1 MLTRF
6 TIRWGWICGLFLCL
20 ALAQPLFP
28 AQGSRRVVTLEA
40 FPSVDGVRSG
50 DAFQVAIVLTIQP
63 GYHIN
68 AHVPSLDYL
77 IPTRL
82 AFDTSGAV
90 RMAEPQYPQPIR
102 RTFEFAPGQ
111 PLDVYEG
118 RVVIAAAGEVVQ
130 TDNAAS
136 IPVRGKV
143 TVQACSHNQCL
154 APVNLPFSISLEV
167 IEAGGA
173 PKPINRELF
182 RSSQPSPEAAGSESE
197 PGTLQE
203 FAGAR
208 REDTLSESIARHGLP
223 VTLGLVFLAGLA
235 LNTTPCV
242 YPIIPIT
249 IGFFS
254 NQTEGRLSRTFLMA
268 SAYVLGMAVTYS
280 ALGVAASLTQ
290 GIFGAAL
297 QHPLV
302 LLGLAG
308 LMVAMAL
315 SMFGLYE
322 FRLPVSFNRLVPQSS
337 QGNLGA
343 LMMGLTMGIVAAPC
357 IGPFVIGL
365 LVHVSNKGEPAYGF
379 FMFFV
384 LALGLGLPYL
394 VLGTFSG
401 ALKNLPRSGQWME
414 TVRRF
419 FGLVLLG
426 MALYFLNPLMGH
438 YGAWALVAFLA
449 VSAAYLILVEA
460 RRAASRVF
468 AGLLVCLGAGLGL
481 AAVLLAPGE
490 PKEGIVWATYSEEAL
505 AQARRQG
512 KSVMI
517 DAYADWCLPCK
528 ELDTFT
534 FTDPAVRSAA
544 GELVR
549 LKLDLTLIESG
560 SEAERARGRFGIL
573 GVPTILFLDSSG
585 RERTDLRLEGFE
597 PPEPF
602 LTRIQRIEASS
613 NSTRDSRSSLRGEPE
628 PGMSQAEACAPE
640 RAATTMATTM
650 ISRRVPGSCRES

>member
-1 MLTRF
+1 MLTRL
-6 TIRWGWICGLFLCL
+6 TMRSGWIWGLFLCL
-20 ALAQPLFP
+20 ALAQPDLQ
-28 AQGSRRVVTLEA
+28 AQGSRRVVSIQA
-40 FPSVDGVRSG
+40 FPSVDGVQPGNR
-50 DAFQVAIVLTIQP
+50 FKVAIVLTIQP

-77 IPTRL
+77 IATRL
-82 AFDTSGAV
+82 TFETSEAV
-90 RMAEPQYPQPIR
+90 RMAEPRYPQPISQ
-102 RTFEFAPGQ
+102 TFEFAPGQ

-118 RVVIAAAGEVVQ
+118 RVIIAAAGEVVQ
-130 TDNAAS
+130 IENARS

-154 APVNLPFSISLEV
+154 APVKLPFAISLKV
-167 IEAGGA
+167 LEAGVA
-173 PKPINRELF
+173 PKPIHQELF
-182 RSSQPSPEAAGSESE
+182 RAPQPPSKASGSESAPPE
-197 PGTLQE
+197 TLQE

-208 REDTLSESIARHGLP
+208 REDTLSETIARQGLL

-242 YPIIPIT
+242 YPMIPIP

-268 SAYVLGMAVTYS
+268 SAYVLGMAITYS

-365 LVHVSNKGEPAYGF
+365 LVHVSNRGEPAYGF

-394 VLGTFSG
+394 VLGTFSS
-401 ALKNLPRSGQWME
+401 ALKKLPRSGQWME

-449 VSAAYLILVEA
+449 ASATYLILVEA
-460 RRAASRVF
+460 RRTASRVF
-468 AGLLVCLGAGLGL
+468 AGLLICLGAGLGL
-481 AAVLLAPGE
+481 AAVLVVPGE
-490 PKEGIVWATYSEEAL
+490 PKEGIVWATYSEEAV
-505 AQARRQG
+505 AQARQKG

-544 GELVR
+544 EGLVR
-549 LKLDLTLIESG
+549 LKLDLTSIESG

-597 PPEPF
+597 PPDRF

-613 NSTRDSRSSLRGEPE
+613 NSGRDSLSSLRRGSRPRVS
-628 PGMSQAEACAPE
+628 PAQACAPE
-640 RAATTMATTM
+640 WAKTTMSSGTA
-650 ISRRVPGSCRES
+650 PAFYQES

>member
-1 MLTRF
+1 MLNRF
-6 TIRWGWICGLFLCL
+6 TIRSGWICGLLLCL
-20 ALAQPLFP
+20 ALAQPHLP
-28 AQGSRRVVTLEA
+28 AQGSRRVVGLEA
-40 FPSVDGVRSG
+40 FPSVDGVRVG
-50 DAFQVAIVLTIQP
+50 DPFRVAIVLSIQP

-82 AFDTSGAV
+82 TFEDSEAV
-90 RMAEPQYPQPIR
+90 RMAEPQYPRPISQ
-102 RTFEFAPGQ
+102 TFEFAPGQ

-118 RVVIAAAGEVVQ
+118 RVIIAAAGEVLQ
-130 TDNAAS
+130 IDHAGS
-136 IPVRGKV
+136 IPVRGTV

-154 APVNLPFSISLEV
+154 APVNLPFAVSLNV
-167 IEAGGA
+167 LEAGVAPNPIHQELFGA
-173 PKPINRELF
+173 PRATPDA
-182 RSSQPSPEAAGSESE
+182 SGSESAP
-197 PGTLQE
+197 PGALQE
-203 FAGAR
+203 FAGSR
-208 REDTLSESIARHGLP
+208 REDSLSETIARQGLP

-268 SAYVLGMAVTYS
+268 SAYVLGMAITYS
-280 ALGVAASLTQ
+280 VLGVAASLTQ

-365 LVHVSNKGEPAYGF
+365 LVHVSNRGEPVYGF

-401 ALKNLPRSGQWME
+401 ALKKLPRSGQWME

-438 YGAWALVAFLA
+438 YAGWALVAFLA
-449 VSAAYLILVEA
+449 ASAAYLILVEA
-460 RRAASRVF
+460 RRAATRVF

-481 AAVLLAPGE
+481 AAVLLIPGE

-505 AQARRQG
+505 AQARQQG
-512 KSVMI
+512 KPVMI

-544 GELVR
+544 EGLVR

-573 GVPTILFLDSSG
+573 GVPTILFLDSAG
-585 RERTDLRLEGFE
+585 RERADLRLEGYE
-597 PPEPF
+597 PPDRF
-602 LTRIQRIEASS
+602 LTRIRRIEDSS
-613 NSTRDSRSSLRGEPE
+613 NSGRDSLSSLRDGPDPRMPPVESC
-628 PGMSQAEACAPE
+628 GPE
-640 RAATTMATTM
+640 RAATTMKTRIGQRT
-650 ISRRVPGSCRES
+650 CQET

>member
-1 MLTRF
+1 MLNRF
-6 TIRWGWICGLFLCL
+6 TIRSCWIGGLVLCL
-20 ALAQPLFP
+20 ALAQPQLLG
-28 AQGSRRVVTLEA
+28 QGSRRVVSLEA
-40 FPSVDGVRSG
+40 YPSVDGVRVG
-50 DAFQVAIVLTIQP
+50 DPFQVAIVLAIQP

-82 AFDTSGAV
+82 TFETSEAV
-90 RMAEPQYPQPIR
+90 RMAEPRYPPPISQ
-102 RTFEFAPGQ
+102 TFEFAPRQ

-118 RVVIAAAGEVVQ
+118 RVIIAAKGEVVQ
-130 TDNAAS
+130 IESAGS

-154 APVNLPFSISLEV
+154 APVNIPFAISLKVLEDGV
-167 IEAGGA
+167 A
-173 PKPINRELF
+173 PKPIHQELF
-182 RSSQPSPEAAGSESE
+182 RAPQPTSKASVSESAA

-208 REDTLSESIARHGLP
+208 REDTLSETIARQGLL

-268 SAYVLGMAVTYS
+268 AAYVLGMAITYS
-280 ALGVAASLTQ
+280 VLGVAASLTQ

-343 LMMGLTMGIVAAPC
+343 LVMGLTMGIVAAPC

-365 LVHVSNKGEPAYGF
+365 LVHVSNRGEPAYGF

-401 ALKNLPRSGQWME
+401 ALKKLPRSGQWME

-419 FGLVLLG
+419 FGLILLG

-449 VSAAYLILVEA
+449 ASAAYLILVEA

-481 AAVLLAPGE
+481 SAALLIPGE
-490 PKEGIVWATYSEEAL
+490 PREGIVWATYSEEAL
-505 AQARRQG
+505 AQARQQG
-512 KSVMI
+512 KPVMI

-534 FTDPAVRSAA
+534 FTDPAVRIAA
-544 GELVR
+544 EGMVR

-560 SEAERARGRFGIL
+560 SEIERARGRFGIL

-597 PPEPF
+597 PPDRF
-602 LTRIQRIEASS
+602 LNRIQRIEDSS
-613 NSTRDSRSSLRGEPE
+613 NSSRDSLSSLRGRPE
-628 PGMSQAEACAPE
+628 
-640 RAATTMATTM
+640 ATV
-650 ISRRVPGSCRES
+650 SPL

>member
-6 TIRWGWICGLFLCL
+6 TLRWGWICGLFLCL
-20 ALAQPLFP
+20 ALAQPLLP
-28 AQGSRRVVTLEA
+28 AQGSRRVVSLQA
-40 FPSVDGVRSG
+40 LPSVDGVRPG
-50 DAFQVAIVLTIQP
+50 DAFRVAIVLAIQP

-68 AHVPSLDYL
+68 AHIPSLDYL

-82 AFDTSGAV
+82 TFDASDAV
-90 RMAEPQYPQPIR
+90 RMAEPRYPQPISQ
-102 RTFEFAPGQ
+102 TFEFAPGQ

-118 RVVIAAAGEVVQ
+118 RVIIVAEGEVAQVEK
-130 TDNAAS
+130 AGS
-136 IPVRGKV
+136 IPLRGKV

-154 APVNLPFSISLEV
+154 APVNLPFAVSLEV
-167 IEAGGA
+167 LEAGVA
-173 PKPINRELF
+173 PKPIHQELF
-182 RSSQPSPEAAGSESE
+182 QAPGPDSKAAGSESAS

-208 REDTLSESIARHGLP
+208 REDRLAEAIASQGLP
-223 VTLGLVFLAGLA
+223 ITLALVFLAGLA

-268 SAYVLGMAVTYS
+268 AAYVLGMAITYS
-280 ALGVAASLTQ
+280 TLGVAASLTQ
-290 GIFGAAL
+290 GIFGAVL

-337 QGNLGA
+337 RGNLGA

-365 LVHVSNKGEPAYGF
+365 LVHVGNRGEPAYGF

-401 ALKNLPRSGQWME
+401 ALKKLPRSGQWME

-426 MALYFLNPLMGH
+426 MALYFLDPLMGR
-438 YGAWALVAFLA
+438 YAAWALVAFLA
-449 VSAAYLILVEA
+449 ASAAYVILVEA

-468 AGLLVCLGAGLGL
+468 AGLSVCLGAGLGL
-481 AAVLLAPGE
+481 AAVLLIPGAPR
-490 PKEGIVWATYSEEAL
+490 EGIVWATYSGEAL
-505 AQARRQG
+505 ARARQEG
-512 KSVMI
+512 KPVMI

-544 GELVR
+544 EGLVR
-549 LKLDLTLIESG
+549 LKLDLTRIESG

-597 PPEPF
+597 PADRF
-602 LTRIQRIEASS
+602 LTRIQRVRASS
-613 NSTRDSRSSLRGEPE
+613 N
-628 PGMSQAEACAPE
+628 PGIKDAGGTPALPG
-640 RAATTMATTM
+640 ATTLPGNQSRQPANFAKGSM
-650 ISRRVPGSCRES
+650 SRRTTPAIYPES

>member
-1 MLTRF
+1 MLNRF
-6 TIRWGWICGLFLCL
+6 TIRSGWVCGLFLCL
-20 ALAQPLFP
+20 ALAQPHLS
-28 AQGSRRVVTLEA
+28 AQGSRRVVGLEA
-40 FPSVDGVRSG
+40 FPSVDGVRGG
-50 DAFQVAIVLTIQP
+50 DSFQIAVVLAIQP

-68 AHVPSLDYL
+68 AHVPSLEYL

-82 AFDTSGAV
+82 TFETSEAV
-90 RMAEPQYPQPIR
+90 RMAEPQYPKPISQ
-102 RTFEFAPGQ
+102 TFEFAPGQ

-118 RVVIAAAGEVVQ
+118 RVIIAAAGEVAQ
-130 TDNAAS
+130 IENARS

-154 APVNLPFSISLEV
+154 APVNLPFSISLKV
-167 IEAGGA
+167 LEAGA
-173 PKPINRELF
+173 VPKPD
-182 RSSQPSPEAAGSESE
+182 P
-197 PGTLQE
+197 PGTVS
-203 FAGAR
+203 GAR
-208 REDTLSESIARHGLP
+208 GRLEGLGLGVGGAGGSSGIRRRPAEDRLSETIARQGLL

-268 SAYVLGMAVTYS
+268 ATYVLGMAITYS

-322 FRLPVSFNRLVPQSS
+322 FRLPASFNRLVPRSS

-365 LVHVSNKGEPAYGF
+365 LVHVSNRGEPAYGF

-401 ALKNLPRSGQWME
+401 ALKKLPAPDNGW
-414 TVRRF
+414 RRC
-419 FGLVLLG
+419 G
-426 MALYFLNPLMGH
+426 
-438 YGAWALVAFLA
+438 
-449 VSAAYLILVEA
+449 
-460 RRAASRVF
+460 
-468 AGLLVCLGAGLGL
+468 
-481 AAVLLAPGE
+481 
-490 PKEGIVWATYSEEAL
+490 
-505 AQARRQG
+505 
-512 KSVMI
+512 
-517 DAYADWCLPCK
+517 
-528 ELDTFT
+528 
-534 FTDPAVRSAA
+534 
-544 GELVR
+544 
-549 LKLDLTLIESG
+549 
-560 SEAERARGRFGIL
+560 
-573 GVPTILFLDSSG
+573 
-585 RERTDLRLEGFE
+585 
-597 PPEPF
+597 
-602 LTRIQRIEASS
+602 ASS
-613 NSTRDSRSSLRGEPE
+613 
-628 PGMSQAEACAPE
+628 A
-640 RAATTMATTM
+640 
-650 ISRRVPGSCRES
+650 

>member
-1 MLTRF
+1 MLTPL
-6 TIRWGWICGLFLCL
+6 TIRSGWVCGLLLCL
-20 ALAQPLFP
+20 TLAQPHLL
-28 AQGSRRVVTLEA
+28 AQGSRQVVSLQG
-40 FPSVDGVRSG
+40 FPSVDGVRPG
-50 DAFQVAIVLTIQP
+50 DSFQVAIVLTIQP

-68 AHVPSLDYL
+68 AHVPTLDYL

-82 AFDTSGAV
+82 TFETSEAV
-90 RMAEPQYPQPIR
+90 RMAEPHYPEPIR
-102 RTFEFAPGQ
+102 LSFEFAPGQ
-111 PLDVYEG
+111 PLDVHEG
-118 RVVIAAAGEVVQ
+118 RVIITAGGDVARI
-130 TDNAAS
+130 DNAES
-136 IPVRGKV
+136 VVVRGKV

-154 APVNLPFSISLEV
+154 APVSLPFAISLEV
-167 IEAGGA
+167 LEAGAA
-173 PKPINRELF
+173 PKPIHQELF
-182 RSSQPSPEAAGSESE
+182 RPTQPPSEASNSESA
-197 PGTLQE
+197 PAATLQE
-203 FAGAR
+203 FAGAQ
-208 REDTLSESIARHGLP
+208 REDTLSATIARHGLL

-268 SAYVLGMAVTYS
+268 AAYVLGMAVTYS

-322 FRLPVSFNRLVPQSS
+322 FRLPVSLNRLVPQSS

-401 ALKNLPRSGQWME
+401 ALKKLPRSGQWME

-449 VSAAYLILVEA
+449 ASAAYLILVEA

-490 PKEGIVWATYSEEAL
+490 PKEGIVWTTYSEEAL
-505 AQARRQG
+505 ARARQQG

-544 GELVR
+544 EELVR

-585 RERTDLRLEGFE
+585 RERADLRLEGFE
-597 PPEPF
+597 PPDRF

-613 NSTRDSRSSLRGEPE
+613 NTSQGSRSSFR
-628 PGMSQAEACAPE
+628 PGPE
-640 RAATTMATTM
+640 RIATL
-650 ISRRVPGSCRES
+650 SERL

>member
-1 MLTRF
+1 MLKRF
-6 TIRWGWICGLFLCL
+6 AIRSGWICGLLLCL
-20 ALAQPLFP
+20 ALAQPHPL
-28 AQGSRRVVTLEA
+28 AQGSRRVVSLEA
-40 FPSVDGVRSG
+40 FPSVDGVRVG
-50 DAFQVAIVLTIQP
+50 DPFQVAIVLAIQP

-68 AHVPSLDYL
+68 AHVPSLEYL

-82 AFDTSGAV
+82 TFEASEAV
-90 RMAEPQYPQPIR
+90 RMAEPQYPQPISQ
-102 RTFEFAPGQ
+102 TFEFAPGQ

-118 RVVIAAAGEVVQ
+118 RVVIAAAGDVVRIE
-130 TDNAAS
+130 NAGS

-154 APVNLPFSISLEV
+154 APVNLPFAISLNV
-167 IEAGGA
+167 HEAGVA
-173 PKPINRELF
+173 PNPIHQELF
-182 RSSQPSPEAAGSESE
+182 QAPGPDSKASGSESASQ
-197 PGTLQE
+197 GTLQE

-208 REDTLSESIARHGLP
+208 REDTLSETIARQGLL

-268 SAYVLGMAVTYS
+268 ATYVLGMAITYS
-280 ALGVAASLTQ
+280 LLGVAASLTQ

-302 LLGLAG
+302 LLGLAA

-322 FRLPVSFNRLVPQSS
+322 FRLPVGFNRLVPQSS

-365 LVHVSNKGEPAYGF
+365 LVHVSNRGEPAYGF

-401 ALKNLPRSGQWME
+401 ALKKLPRSGQWME

-419 FGLVLLG
+419 FGLILLG

-438 YGAWALVAFLA
+438 YAAWALVAFLA
-449 VSAAYLILVEA
+449 ASAAYLILVEA
-460 RRAASRVF
+460 RRAVSRVF
-468 AGLLVCLGAGLGL
+468 AGLLLCLGAGLGL
-481 AAVLLAPGE
+481 AAVLLIPGE
-490 PKEGIVWATYSEEAL
+490 PREGIVWATYSEEAL
-505 AQARRQG
+505 AQARQQG
-512 KSVMI
+512 KPVMI

-544 GELVR
+544 EGLVR

-560 SEAERARGRFGIL
+560 SEAERARRRFGIL
-573 GVPTILFLDSSG
+573 GVPTILFLDSAG
-585 RERTDLRLEGFE
+585 RERADLRLEGYE
-597 PPEPF
+597 PPDRF
-602 LTRIQRIEASS
+602 LTRIRQVGNSS
-613 NSTRDSRSSLRGEPE
+613 NSGPGSLSFLRGEPE
-628 PGMSQAEACAPE
+628 PRMPPEESCAPK
-640 RAATTMATTM
+640 RAATTMRTRIGQGT
-650 ISRRVPGSCRES
+650 CQET

>member
-1 MLTRF
+1 MLKRF
-6 TIRWGWICGLFLCL
+6 AIRSGWICGLFLCL
-20 ALAQPLFP
+20 ALAQPHPL
-28 AQGSRRVVTLEA
+28 AQGSRRVVSLEA
-40 FPSVDGVRSG
+40 FPSVDGVRVG
-50 DAFQVAIVLTIQP
+50 DPFQVAVVLAIQP

-68 AHVPSLDYL
+68 AHVPSLEYL

-82 AFDTSGAV
+82 TFEASEAV
-90 RMAEPQYPQPIR
+90 RMAEPRYPRPISQ
-102 RTFEFAPGQ
+102 TFEFAPGQ

-118 RVVIAAAGEVVQ
+118 RVVIAAAGEVVRIE
-130 TDNAAS
+130 NAGS
-136 IPVRGKV
+136 IPVRGTV

-154 APVNLPFSISLEV
+154 APVNLPFAVSLNV
-167 IEAGGA
+167 REAGVA
-173 PKPINRELF
+173 PNPIHRELF
-182 RSSQPSPEAAGSESE
+182 QAPGTDSKASGSESASQ
-197 PGTLQE
+197 GTLQE

-208 REDTLSESIARHGLP
+208 REDTLSETIARQGLP

-268 SAYVLGMAVTYS
+268 ATYVLGMAITYS
-280 ALGVAASLTQ
+280 LLGVAASLTQ

-302 LLGLAG
+302 LLGLAA

-322 FRLPVSFNRLVPQSS
+322 FRLPVGFNRLVPQSS

-365 LVHVSNKGEPAYGF
+365 LVHVSNRGEPAYGF

-401 ALKNLPRSGQWME
+401 ALKKLPRSGQWME

-419 FGLVLLG
+419 FGLILLG
-426 MALYFLNPLMGH
+426 MALYFLNPLMGR
-438 YGAWALVAFLA
+438 YAAWALVAFLA
-449 VSAAYLILVEA
+449 ASAAYLILVEA
-460 RRAASRVF
+460 RRAVSRVF
-468 AGLLVCLGAGLGL
+468 AGLLLCLGAGLGL
-481 AAVLLAPGE
+481 AAVLLIPGE
-490 PKEGIVWATYSEEAL
+490 PREGIVWATYSEEAL
-505 AQARRQG
+505 AQARQQG
-512 KSVMI
+512 KPVMI

-544 GELVR
+544 EGLVR

-560 SEAERARGRFGIL
+560 SEAERARRRFGIL
-573 GVPTILFLDSSG
+573 GVPTILFLDSAG
-585 RERTDLRLEGFE
+585 RERADLRLEGFE
-597 PPEPF
+597 PPGRF
-602 LTRIQRIEASS
+602 LTRIRRIEDSS
-613 NSTRDSRSSLRGEPE
+613 NSGPGSLSSLRGRPE
-628 PGMSQAEACAPE
+628 PRMPPEESCAPE
-640 RAATTMATTM
+640 RAATTMRTRIGQGTYQ
-650 ISRRVPGSCRES
+650 ET

>member
-1 MLTRF
+1 MLNPFTTRS
-6 TIRWGWICGLFLCL
+6 GWICGLFLCL
-20 ALAQPLFP
+20 ALAQPHLL
-28 AQGSRRVVTLEA
+28 AQGSRRVVSLEA
-40 FPSVDGVRSG
+40 VPSVDGVRVG
-50 DAFQVAIVLTIQP
+50 DPFKVAIVLDIQP

-82 AFDTSGAV
+82 TFETSEAV
-90 RMAEPQYPQPIR
+90 RMAEPQYPQPITQ
-102 RTFEFAPGQ
+102 TFEFAPGE

-118 RVVIAAAGEVVQ
+118 RVIIAAAGEVVQ
-130 TDNAAS
+130 VENAGP
-136 IPVRGKV
+136 IPVRGRV

-154 APVNLPFSISLEV
+154 APVNLPFTVSLKLL
-167 IEAGGA
+167 EAGVA
-173 PKPINRELF
+173 PNPIHQELF
-182 RSSQPSPEAAGSESE
+182 QAPGTSSNASGSESPP
-197 PGTLQE
+197 PGALQE

-208 REDTLSESIARHGLP
+208 REDTLSETIARQGLP

-254 NQTEGRLSRTFLMA
+254 NQAEGRLSRTFLMA
-268 SAYVLGMAVTYS
+268 ATYVLGMAITYS

-343 LMMGLTMGIVAAPC
+343 LVMGLTMGIVAAPC

-365 LVHVSNKGEPAYGF
+365 LVHVSNRGEPAYGF

-401 ALKNLPRSGQWME
+401 ALKQLPRSGQWME

-419 FGLVLLG
+419 FGLILLG

-438 YGAWALVAFLA
+438 YGAWVLVAFLA
-449 VSAAYLILVEA
+449 ASSAYLILVEA

-468 AGLLVCLGAGLGL
+468 AGLLVCLGAGLGVG
-481 AAVLLAPGE
+481 AALLVPGE

-505 AQARRQG
+505 AQARQQG
-512 KSVMI
+512 KPVMI

-544 GELVR
+544 EGLVR

-585 RERTDLRLEGFE
+585 RERTELRLEGFE
-597 PPEPF
+597 PADRF
-602 LTRIQRIEASS
+602 LTRIQRIEDAS
-613 NSTRDSRSSLRGEPE
+613 NSGRDSLSSLRGEPE
-628 PGMSQAEACAPE
+628 ARVSPLESCAPE
-640 RAATTMATTM
+640 RAATTMGIRIEAAFY
-650 ISRRVPGSCRES
+650 RET

>member
-1 MLTRF
+1 MLNRF
-6 TIRWGWICGLFLCL
+6 TIRSGWICGLLLCL
-20 ALAQPLFP
+20 ALAQPHLP
-28 AQGSRRVVTLEA
+28 AQGSRRVVGLEA
-40 FPSVDGVRSG
+40 FPSVDGVRVG
-50 DAFQVAIVLTIQP
+50 DPFRVAIVLGIQP

-82 AFDTSGAV
+82 TFEDSEAV
-90 RMAEPQYPQPIR
+90 RMAEPQYPRPISQ
-102 RTFEFAPGQ
+102 TFEFAPGQ

-118 RVVIAAAGEVVQ
+118 RVIIAAAGEVLQ
-130 TDNAAS
+130 IDHAGS
-136 IPVRGKV
+136 IPVRGTV

-154 APVNLPFSISLEV
+154 APVNLPFAVSLNV
-167 IEAGGA
+167 LEAGVAPNPIHQELFGA
-173 PKPINRELF
+173 PRATPDA
-182 RSSQPSPEAAGSESE
+182 SGSESAP
-197 PGTLQE
+197 PGALQE

-208 REDTLSESIARHGLP
+208 REDSLSETIARQGLP

-268 SAYVLGMAVTYS
+268 SAYVLGMAITYS
-280 ALGVAASLTQ
+280 VLGVAASLTQ

-365 LVHVSNKGEPAYGF
+365 LVHVSNRGEPVYGF

-401 ALKNLPRSGQWME
+401 ALKKLPRSGQWME

-438 YGAWALVAFLA
+438 YAGWALVAFLA
-449 VSAAYLILVEA
+449 ASAAYLILVEA
-460 RRAASRVF
+460 RRAATRVF

-481 AAVLLAPGE
+481 AAVLLIPGE

-505 AQARRQG
+505 AQARQQG
-512 KSVMI
+512 KPVMI

-544 GELVR
+544 EGLVR

-573 GVPTILFLDSSG
+573 GVPTILFLDSAG
-585 RERTDLRLEGFE
+585 RERADLRLEGYE
-597 PPEPF
+597 PPDRF
-602 LTRIQRIEASS
+602 LTRIRRIEDSS
-613 NSTRDSRSSLRGEPE
+613 NSGRDSLSSLRDGPDPRMPPVESC
-628 PGMSQAEACAPE
+628 GPE
-640 RAATTMATTM
+640 RAATTMKTRIGQRT
-650 ISRRVPGSCRES
+650 CQET

>member
-1 MLTRF
+1 MLNWL
-6 TIRWGWICGLFLCL
+6 TIRSDWTCGLFLCL
-20 ALAQPLFP
+20 ALAQPHLS
-28 AQGSRRVVTLEA
+28 AQGSRRVVGLEA
-40 FPSVDGVRSG
+40 FPSVDGVRVG
-50 DAFQVAIVLTIQP
+50 DPFKVAVVLAIQP
-63 GYHIN
+63 GYHVN
-68 AHVPSLDYL
+68 AHVPSLEYL

-82 AFDTSGAV
+82 TFETSEAV
-90 RMAEPQYPQPIR
+90 RMAEPQYPQPISQ
-102 RTFEFAPGQ
+102 TFEFAPGQ

-118 RVVIAAAGEVVQ
+118 RVIIVAAGEVVQ
-130 TDNAAS
+130 IENAGS

-154 APVNLPFSISLEV
+154 APVNLPFTVSLKV
-167 IEAGGA
+167 LEAGGA
-173 PKPINRELF
+173 PNPIRQELF
-182 RSSQPSPEAAGSESE
+182 QAPGTNPNASGSE
-197 PGTLQE
+197 PGAPGALQE

-208 REDTLSESIARHGLP
+208 REDTLSETIARQGLP

-268 SAYVLGMAVTYS
+268 ATYVLGMAITYS
-280 ALGVAASLTQ
+280 LLGVAASLTQ

-308 LMVAMAL
+308 LMAAMAL

-365 LVHVSNKGEPAYGF
+365 LVHVSNRGEPAYGF

-401 ALKNLPRSGQWME
+401 ALKKLPRSGQWME
-414 TVRRF
+414 AVRRF

-426 MALYFLNPLMGH
+426 MALYFLSPLMGH
-438 YGAWALVAFLA
+438 AAAWALVAFLA
-449 VSAAYLILVEA
+449 ASAVWLILVEA

-481 AAVLLAPGE
+481 AAVLLLPGE
-490 PKEGIVWATYSEEAL
+490 PKESIVWETYSEEAL
-505 AQARRQG
+505 AEARQQG
-512 KSVMI
+512 KPVMI

-534 FTDPAVRSAA
+534 FTDPEVRSAA
-544 GELVR
+544 EGLVR
-549 LKLDLTLIESG
+549 LKLDLTLIEPG

-597 PPEPF
+597 PPDRF

-613 NSTRDSRSSLRGEPE
+613 NASRDSPSSLRGGPE
-628 PGMSQAEACAPE
+628 TTVSLLSSCAPE
-640 RAATTMATTM
+640 RAATTMRAR
-650 ISRRVPGSCRES
+650 IGQGLHQEA

>member
-1 MLTRF
+1 MLNRF
-6 TIRWGWICGLFLCL
+6 TIRSGWICGLFLCL
-20 ALAQPLFP
+20 ALAQTYLP
-28 AQGSRRVVTLEA
+28 AQGSRRVVRLEA
-40 FPSVDGVRSG
+40 FPSVDGVRVG
-50 DAFQVAIVLTIQP
+50 DPFQVAVVLAVQP

-82 AFDTSGAV
+82 TFETSEAV
-90 RMAEPQYPQPIR
+90 RMAEPRYPRPVS
-102 RTFEFAPGQ
+102 RTFEYAPGQ

-130 TDNAAS
+130 IENAGS

-154 APVNLPFSISLEV
+154 APVNFPFAISLKV
-167 IEAGGA
+167 LEAGVA
-173 PKPINRELF
+173 PNPIHQELF
-182 RSSQPSPEAAGSESE
+182 QPPGTNATASGSESAP
-197 PGTLQE
+197 PGALQE
-203 FAGAR
+203 FSGAR
-208 REDTLSESIARHGLP
+208 RKDTLSETIARQGLL

-268 SAYVLGMAVTYS
+268 GAYVLGMAITYS

-322 FRLPVSFNRLVPQSS
+322 FRLPLSFNRLVPQSS

-343 LMMGLTMGIVAAPC
+343 LLMGLTMGIVAAPC

-365 LVHVSNKGEPAYGF
+365 LVHVSNRGEPAYGF

-401 ALKNLPRSGQWME
+401 ALKKLPRSGQWME

-419 FGLVLLG
+419 FGLILLG

-438 YGAWALVAFLA
+438 YAAWALVAFLA
-449 VSAAYLILVEA
+449 ASAAYLILVEA

-468 AGLLVCLGAGLGL
+468 AGLVVCLGAGLGL
-481 AAVLLAPGE
+481 AAVLLVPGE
-490 PKEGIVWATYSEEAL
+490 PRQGIVWATYSEEAL
-505 AQARRQG
+505 AQAGRQG

-544 GELVR
+544 EGLVR
-549 LKLDLTLIESG
+549 LKLDLTLIETG

-597 PPEPF
+597 PPDRF
-602 LTRIQRIEASS
+602 LTRIQRIEDSS
-613 NSTRDSRSSLRGEPE
+613 NSSS
-628 PGMSQAEACAPE
+628 S
-640 RAATTMATTM
+640 
-650 ISRRVPGSCRES
+650 

>member
-1 MLTRF
+1 MLNRF
-6 TIRWGWICGLFLCL
+6 TIRSGWICGLLLCL
-20 ALAQPLFP
+20 ALAQPHLP
-28 AQGSRRVVTLEA
+28 AQGSRRVVGLEA
-40 FPSVDGVRSG
+40 FPSVDGVRVG
-50 DAFQVAIVLTIQP
+50 DPFQVAIVLGIQP

-82 AFDTSGAV
+82 TFEASEAV
-90 RMAEPQYPQPIR
+90 RMAEPQYPRPISQ
-102 RTFEFAPGQ
+102 TFEFAPGQ

-118 RVVIAAAGEVVQ
+118 RVIIAAAGEVLQ
-130 TDNAAS
+130 IDNAGS

-154 APVNLPFSISLEV
+154 APVNLPFAVSLNV
-167 IEAGGA
+167 LEAGVAPNPIHQDLFGA
-173 PKPINRELF
+173 PR
-182 RSSQPSPEAAGSESE
+182 AAPDASGSESAP
-197 PGTLQE
+197 PGALQE

-208 REDTLSESIARHGLP
+208 REDRLSETIARQGLP

-268 SAYVLGMAVTYS
+268 AAYVLGMAITYS
-280 ALGVAASLTQ
+280 VLGVAASLTQ

-365 LVHVSNKGEPAYGF
+365 LVHVSNRGEPVYGF

-401 ALKNLPRSGQWME
+401 ALKKLPRSGQWME

-438 YGAWALVAFLA
+438 YAGWALVAFLA
-449 VSAAYLILVEA
+449 ASAAYLILVEA
-460 RRAASRVF
+460 RRAATRVF
-468 AGLLVCLGAGLGL
+468 AGLLVCLGTGLGL
-481 AAVLLAPGE
+481 AAVLLIPGE

-505 AQARRQG
+505 AQARQQG
-512 KSVMI
+512 QSVMI

-544 GELVR
+544 EGLVR

-573 GVPTILFLDSSG
+573 GVPTILFLDSAG
-585 RERTDLRLEGFE
+585 RERADLRLEGYE
-597 PPEPF
+597 PPDRF
-602 LTRIQRIEASS
+602 LTRIRRIEDSS
-613 NSTRDSRSSLRGEPE
+613 SSGRDSLSSLRDGPDPRMPPVESC
-628 PGMSQAEACAPE
+628 GPE
-640 RAATTMATTM
+640 RAATTMKTRIGQGT
-650 ISRRVPGSCRES
+650 CQET

>member
-1 MLTRF
+1 MLNRF
-6 TIRWGWICGLFLCL
+6 TIRSGWICGLFLCL
-20 ALAQPLFP
+20 ALAQLHLS
-28 AQGSRRVVTLEA
+28 AQGSRRVVSLEA
-40 FPSVDGVRSG
+40 FPSVNGVRVG
-50 DAFQVAIVLTIQP
+50 DSFQIAIVLAIQP

-68 AHVPSLDYL
+68 AHVPSLEYL

-82 AFDTSGAV
+82 TFDTSEAV
-90 RMAEPQYPQPIR
+90 RMAEPRYPQPISQ
-102 RTFEFAPGQ
+102 TFEFAPGQ

-118 RVVIAAAGEVVQ
+118 RITIAAAGEVVQ
-130 TDNAAS
+130 VENAGS

-154 APVNLPFSISLEV
+154 APVNLPFSVSLEV
-167 IEAGGA
+167 LEAGVA
-173 PKPINRELF
+173 PNPIHQELF
-182 RSSQPSPEAAGSESE
+182 QAPGTNPNASGSE
-197 PGTLQE
+197 PGAPGALQE

-208 REDTLSESIARHGLP
+208 REDTLSETIARQGLL

-268 SAYVLGMAVTYS
+268 ATYVLGMAITYS
-280 ALGVAASLTQ
+280 LLGVAASLTQ

-322 FRLPVSFNRLVPQSS
+322 FCLPVSFNRLVPQSS

-365 LVHVSNKGEPAYGF
+365 LVHVSNRGEPAYGF

-401 ALKNLPRSGQWME
+401 ALKKLPRSGQWME

-426 MALYFLNPLMGH
+426 MALYFLSPLMGH
-438 YGAWALVAFLA
+438 AAAWALVAFLA
-449 VSAAYLILVEA
+449 ASAAYLVLVEA

-468 AGLLVCLGAGLGL
+468 AGLLVCVGAGLGL
-481 AAVLLAPGE
+481 AAVLLIPGE
-490 PKEGIVWATYSEEAL
+490 PKESIVWETYSEEAL
-505 AQARRQG
+505 AQARQQG

-534 FTDPAVRSAA
+534 FTDPEVRSAA
-544 GELVR
+544 EGLVR

-597 PPEPF
+597 PADRF
-602 LTRIQRIEASS
+602 LTRIQRIQDSS
-613 NSTRDSRSSLRGEPE
+613 NSSRDNRSSLRSAPE
-628 PGMSQAEACAPE
+628 TAVSPLQSCAPE
-640 RAATTMATTM
+640 RVALTM
-650 ISRRVPGSCRES
+650 SRRTVQGYRRES

>member
-1 MLTRF
+1 MLTPL
-6 TIRWGWICGLFLCL
+6 TIRSGWVCGLLLCL
-20 ALAQPLFP
+20 TLTQPHLL
-28 AQGSRRVVTLEA
+28 AQGSRRVVSLQG
-40 FPSVDGVRSG
+40 FPSVDGVRPG
-50 DAFQVAIVLTIQP
+50 DSFQVAIVLTIQP

-68 AHVPSLDYL
+68 AHVPTLDYL

-82 AFDTSGAV
+82 TFETSEAV
-90 RMAEPQYPQPIR
+90 RIAEPQYPEPIR
-102 RTFEFAPGQ
+102 LSFEFAPGQ
-111 PLDVYEG
+111 PLDVHEG
-118 RVVIAAAGEVVQ
+118 RVIITAGGEVLQ
-130 TDNAAS
+130 IGKAGS

-154 APVNLPFSISLEV
+154 APVSLPFAISLEV
-167 IEAGGA
+167 LEAGVA
-173 PKPINRELF
+173 PKPIHQELF
-182 RSSQPSPEAAGSESE
+182 RPRQPPSEDSNSESA
-197 PGTLQE
+197 PAATLQE
-203 FAGAR
+203 FAGAQ
-208 REDTLSESIARHGLP
+208 REDTLSATIARHGLL

-249 IGFFS
+249 IGFFA
-254 NQTEGRLSRTFLMA
+254 NQTEGRLSRTSLMA
-268 SAYVLGMAVTYS
+268 ASYVLGMAVTYS

-322 FRLPVSFNRLVPQSS
+322 FRLPAGFNRLVPHSS

-343 LMMGLTMGIVAAPC
+343 LLMGLTMGIVAAPC

-365 LVHVSNKGEPAYGF
+365 LVHVSNKGEPVYGF

-394 VLGTFSG
+394 FLGTFSG
-401 ALKNLPRSGQWME
+401 ALKKLPRSGQWMV
-414 TVRRF
+414 TVRSL

-426 MALYFLNPLMGH
+426 MALYFLNPLLGQ
-438 YGAWALVAFLA
+438 YTAWVLVAFLA
-449 VSAAYLILVEA
+449 ASATFLLLVEA
-460 RRAASRVF
+460 RRTASRVF
-468 AGLLVCLGAGLGL
+468 AGVLGCLGAGLGL
-481 AAVLLAPGE
+481 AAVLLVPGE
-490 PKEGIVWATYSEEAL
+490 PKVGILWGTYSEEAL
-505 AQARRQG
+505 AQARQQG
-512 KSVMI
+512 KTVMI
-517 DAYADWCLPCK
+517 DVYADWCLPCK
-528 ELDTFT
+528 ELDEFT

-544 GELVR
+544 EGMVR

-585 RERTDLRLEGFE
+585 RERAELRLEGFE
-597 PPEPF
+597 SPDRF
-602 LTRIQRIEASS
+602 LTRIQRIGASS
-613 NSTRDSRSSLRGEPE
+613 NPSQGSLPSLRPGPE
-628 PGMSQAEACAPE
+628 RIASLWEACETGRVAPTMGSPIGLGSDRE
-640 RAATTMATTM
+640 R
-650 ISRRVPGSCRES
+650 